1 MFTVLALWHTRIS
14 GPWSLATD
22 SESSEDYEMAYRDL
36 LATSLASS
44 PTAPDHDQ
52 VGAFLFALV
61 NLNENRRSGTTEDT
75 SQVIAYE
82 LGYDRALI
90 NLSLTLGIDTGPERF
105 DVPSQERDRLH
116 RALVQA
122 LPSLH
127 EVIFPAED

>member
-1 MFTVLALWHTRIS
+1 
-14 GPWSLATD
+14 GP
-22 SESSEDYEMAYRDL
+22 SEDHQMAYRDL
-36 LATSLASS
+36 LTTSMASS
-44 PTAPDHDQ
+44 PTAPNHDH
-52 VGAFLFALV
+52 VGAFLFTLA
-61 NLNENRRSGTTEDT
+61 NLNEDRRSGTTEET

-127 EVIFPAED
+127 EVIF

>member
-14 GPWSLATD
+14 GPWSLVT
-22 SESSEDYEMAYRDL
+22 ESGPSEDHQMAYRDL
-36 LATSLASS
+36 LATSMASS
-44 PTAPDHDQ
+44 PTEPNHDH
-52 VGAFLFALV
+52 VGAFLFALA
-61 NLNENRRSGTTEDT
+61 NLNEDRRSGMTEDA